1 MPSYACK
8 EFDDL
13 QLHINNMI
21 DNQQFEEAAQ
31 YLADRDKVDI
41 SEGYR
46 MLAAFIGAYYEL
58 ENRKNL
64 SEIYLVKGCELGDFN
79 SCREHTYW
87 LVQKGEYIKAEAILL
102 DIAKKHSDPKAAGYL
117 VSLYHNRKWDGFSKE
132 KAKYW
137 QYKVTEFA
145 KQKSNN

>member
-1 MPSYACK
+1 VPSHACK
-8 EFDDL
+8 EFDEL

-31 YLADRDKVDI
+31 YLAERDKTNI

-46 MLAAFIGAYYEL
+46 VLAAFIGAYYEL
-58 ENRKNL
+58 ENKNEL
-64 SEIYLVKGCELGDFN
+64 SEIYLLKGCKLGDYN
-79 SCREHTYW
+79 SCREHTYS
-87 LVQKGEYIKAEAILL
+87 LVQKGEYLKAEAILL

-117 VSLYHNRKWDGFSKE
+117 VSLYHNRKWGGFDKE
-132 KAKYW
+132 KAKHW
-137 QYKVTEFA
+137 QFKVTEYS